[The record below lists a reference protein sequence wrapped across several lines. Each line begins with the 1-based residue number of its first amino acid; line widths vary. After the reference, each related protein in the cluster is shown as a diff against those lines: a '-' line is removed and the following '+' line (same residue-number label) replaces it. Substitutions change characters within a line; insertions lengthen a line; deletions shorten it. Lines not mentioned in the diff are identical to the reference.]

1 MLGVSIEFLC
11 FPRPEEP
18 IEHVISCLQALCTL
32 LETPCVKKHIAE
44 DQLLAVEL
52 LNVLHRLLLTRDPPA
67 VQLHVTAVVQETIR
81 AAQDHLQQQ
90 RANKGKDEESEKDSQ
105 SSLGEGGETGEL
117 VPGKS
122 LVYATMELLVFILV
136 RHLPQL
142 NSRVKESPSHV
153 PLRPQRLSEE
163 SARLVANTVSILAEL
178 PLLCSAAGG
187 MTILP
192 TVLFLITGVL
202 RDTAI
207 KTPDNSVPLPVAAAL
222 QGIKVILTSPMARVE
237 SIQTRWTALVRSSL
251 ASVLEYSQPDES
263 RPDMDEV
270 SMLTAIPLF
279 LLSASN
285 ELVGV
290 VVLQKGCIDRFRNA
304 LNSSDPWVQA
314 RCYQLLLS
322 VFQHSNRALST
333 PYIHALAPLM
343 VEKLKAV
350 ERSRPGSA
358 AELQAVQEG
367 IRVLENLVSMGEEK
381 NRVQLLALLV
391 PTLISYLLD
400 ENAISSA
407 PQVSRSLHDFALQN
421 LMRIGPLYPAAFKTV
436 IGAAPELKTR
446 LESAI
451 RANQASS
458 KAKAAA
464 RQAQPAVQA
473 APTIKLKTS
482 FF

>member
-1 MLGVSIEFLC
+1 MMPHFLL
-11 FPRPEEP
+11 FPF
-18 IEHVISCLQALCTL
+18 S
-32 LETPCVKKHIAE
+32 
-44 DQLLAVEL
+44 
-52 LNVLHRLLLTRDPPA
+52 
-67 VQLHVTAVVQETIR
+67 
-81 AAQDHLQQQ
+81 
-90 RANKGKDEESEKDSQ
+90 
-105 SSLGEGGETGEL
+105 
-117 VPGKS
+117 
-122 LVYATMELLVFILV
+122 F
-136 RHLPQL
+136 
-142 NSRVKESPSHV
+142 
-153 PLRPQRLSEE
+153 
-163 SARLVANTVSILAEL
+163 
-178 PLLCSAAGG
+178 AGG

-202 RDTAI
+202 RETAV
-207 KTPDNSVPLPVAAAL
+207 KTADNSVPVPVSAAL
-222 QGIKVILTSPMARVE
+222 QGIKTIITSPLARVE
-237 SIQTRWTALVRSSL
+237 SLQTQWTGLVRSSL

-270 SMLTAIPLF
+270 SMLTAITLF
-279 LLSASN
+279 LLSASS

-290 VVLQKGCIDRFRNA
+290 TVLQKGCMDRFRNA

-322 VFQHSNRALST
+322 VFQHSSRALST

-350 ERSRPGSA
+350 ERSRPGTA

-367 IRVLENLVSMGEEK
+367 IRVLENLVGMGEEQ

-407 PQVSRSLHDFALQN
+407 PQVSKSLHDFALQN
-421 LMRIGPLYPAAFKTV
+421 LMRIGPLYPAAFKIV

-464 RQAQPAVQA
+464 RQAQPTVQA

>member
-1 MLGVSIEFLC
+1 MPMFSWFL
-11 FPRPEEP
+11 F
-18 IEHVISCLQALCTL
+18 
-32 LETPCVKKHIAE
+32 
-44 DQLLAVEL
+44 
-52 LNVLHRLLLTRDPPA
+52 
-67 VQLHVTAVVQETIR
+67 
-81 AAQDHLQQQ
+81 
-90 RANKGKDEESEKDSQ
+90 
-105 SSLGEGGETGEL
+105 
-117 VPGKS
+117 
-122 LVYATMELLVFILV
+122 
-136 RHLPQL
+136 
-142 NSRVKESPSHV
+142 
-153 PLRPQRLSEE
+153 
-163 SARLVANTVSILAEL
+163 
-178 PLLCSAAGG
+178 AGS

-202 RDTAI
+202 RETAV
-207 KTPDNSVPLPVAAAL
+207 KTADNSVSTSVSAAL
-222 QGIKVILTSPMARVE
+222 QGIKTIITSPVARVDNL
-237 SIQTRWTALVRSSL
+237 QTQWTALVRSSL
-251 ASVLEYSQPDES
+251 ASVLEDSQPDES
-263 RPDMDEV
+263 RPDLDEI
-270 SMLTAIPLF
+270 SMLTAITLF

-290 VVLQKGCIDRFRNA
+290 TVLQKGCMERFRNA

-322 VFQHSNRALST
+322 VFQHSTRPLST

-350 ERSRPGSA
+350 ERSRPRTA

-367 IRVLENLVSMGEEK
+367 IKVLENLVGMGEEK
-381 NRVQLLALLV
+381 NRVQLVALLV

-400 ENAISSA
+400 ENTIPSA
-407 PQVSRSLHDFALQN
+407 SQASKDLHDFALQN

-446 LESAI
+446 LESAV

-458 KAKAAA
+458 KAKDAA
-464 RQAQPAVQA
+464 RQAQPTVQA